1 MEDSKIEILS
11 YISLVAI
18 TSLELKLINRAAA
31 KSHKNTPTK
40 TNTEL
45 NKQITDPGYIKRLSV
60 VYD

>member
-1 MEDSKIEILS
+1 MYSKTVILS

-18 TSLELKLINRAAA
+18 TSIELKLINRAAA
-31 KSHKNTPTK
+31 KSHKSTPTK

-45 NKQITDPGYIKRLSV
+45 NKQLTDPGYITRLSV